1 MIHGELKNMDI
12 KLNKRDKDSDS
23 EEVEGEMKGFLEAI
37 DLDDSNDQIEDEEP
51 SEDNAVL
58 FHALCCVEKLLEF

>member
-1 MIHGELKNMDI
+1 MNLEI
-12 KLNKRDKDSDS
+12 KMNKSQYDSES

-37 DLDDSNDQIEDEEP
+37 DLDDVSEKNEDEEP